1 MIPGLSMAFGLALAI
16 SRTIVAVLV
25 HHDVSGR
32 EHLLDRLLGL
42 GAGVLLLLELCVL
55 LDQTL

>member
-1 MIPGLSMAFGLALAI
+1 M
-16 SRTIVAVLV
+16 LV

-55 LDQTL
+55 LDQALQVLELVLDCLLPCESL